1 MEMPHPLHA
10 VFAFGVNRYFRFR
23 AKKYTRFKKGA
34 LTKKLLCK
42 SHYGLQCVFGWE
54 GDRHAAIAFSDGC
67 YLLRDR
73 GNALVHFGFAKKDI
87 RGSVAWFNKD
97 GYLPCLVS
105 RFSSGALAVTVEN
118 FADKVT
124 VNGRAYVV
132 AYSRLTLCN
141 GGQRSVPVPNV
152 SKLLTPLTQTPTRVE
167 AGQTVTVDYAVF
179 ADRFGAD
186 DPFPTAEA
194 LRALGDFDTHYAH
207 MRAYWDDRLCETAKL
222 TLPDEEL
229 VNAYKAGYI
238 YTLIVKDGDCLH
250 VGENGYD
257 RVFDHDILG
266 ITAALVT
273 MGDFR
278 FFKEYTSHILDHVQY
293 PDARWK
299 YSWPFALYLLK
310 TGDTAFLREK
320 FSEISENTHT
330 IEHDRSQD
338 GIMKRTN
345 AIDSLGYWTVD
356 NQSALT
362 GLASYKYICDEL
374 HEPQEA
380 AWASAQ
386 YESLLEACNTRL
398 ETLLRETGI
407 DYIPISMTRTN
418 EQGQRNDPRDAN
430 ALSMFLFGRWAWD
443 GYLLGAPQYGVM
455 LDKIDNTYKYV
466 YETRKDLTD
475 SAYNFGGYPHG
486 WYCSAYNAG
495 YGSAALRGERY
506 RSAGIEAYQFM
517 IAHAMSGPFAWWEA
531 VGYPSKKSVW
541 NRPHAAVGGGS
552 CPHIWGQST
561 ATKVLLD
568 SLISERTDGTLIL
581 LRGVPEAWR
590 GQTIAVENFPVHGGR
605 MSMRLEN
612 GKILTLSGAIA
623 ARSVEVT
630 LPDGV
635 RTVQTAQDAQ
645 TIEIPL

>member
-1 MEMPHPLHA
+1 MPHPIHA
-10 VFAFGVNRYFRFR
+10 LFAFGVNRYFRFQAR
-23 AKKYTRFKKGA
+23 KYTRFKRGA
-34 LTKKLLCK
+34 FAKNLLCK
-42 SHYGLQCVFGWE
+42 TQFGLQCVFGWE
-54 GDRHAAIAFSDGC
+54 GDRHAAIAFVDGC

-73 GNALVHFGFAKKDI
+73 GNVLVHFGFTKKDI
-87 RGSVAWFNKD
+87 CGKIDWFNKD

-105 RFSSGALAVTVEN
+105 RFSTGTLEVTIESFGDQVA
-118 FADKVT
+118 AD
-124 VNGRAYVV
+124 GREYVV
-132 AYSRLTLCN
+132 AYSRVTLRN
-141 GGQRSVPVPNV
+141 GGQSAVPVPKP
-152 SKLLTPLTQTPTRVE
+152 SKILTPLTAVPAAVG
-167 AGQTVTVDYAVF
+167 AGETVTVEYAVF
-179 ADRFGAD
+179 ADRFGGD
-186 DPFPTAEA
+186 YPFPSADVLHT
-194 LRALGDFDTHYAH
+194 LGGFDAHYAH
-207 MRAYWDDRLCETAKL
+207 MKAYWESRLSEMAQL
-222 TLPDEEL
+222 TLPDETL

-238 YTLIVKDGDCLH
+238 YTMIVKDGDCLH

-278 FFKEYTSHILDHVQY
+278 FFKEYTSHILDHVLY

-310 TGDTAFLREK
+310 TGDTAFVREK
-320 FSEISENTHT
+320 FSEIADNTHT
-330 IEHDRSQD
+330 VERDRGAY

-362 GLASYKYICDEL
+362 GLAAYKYICDEL

-380 AWASAQ
+380 AWASKQ
-386 YESLLEACNTRL
+386 YESLLDACNAQL
-398 ETLLRETGI
+398 SKVMRENGI
-407 DYIPISMTRTN
+407 GYIPISMTRTN
-418 EQGQRNDPRDAN
+418 EQGQRSDPRDAN

-455 LDKIDNTYKYV
+455 FDKIDDTYKYV
-466 YETRKDLTD
+466 IESRKDVTD

-506 RSAGIEAYQFM
+506 RSAGIEAYRFM
-517 IAHAMSGPFAWWEA
+517 LAHAMSGPFAWWEA
-531 VGYPSKKSVW
+531 VGCPSERSAW
-541 NRPHAAVGGGS
+541 RRPHAAVGGGS
-552 CPHIWGQST
+552 CPHIWGQSA

-568 SLISERTDGTLIL
+568 ALISEKTDGTLIL
-581 LRGVPEAWR
+581 FRGIPDAWY
-590 GQTIAVENFPVHGGR
+590 GQSLAADNFPVHGGR
-605 MSMRLEN
+605 VSVRLEH
-612 GKILTLSGAIA
+612 GRELTLSGAIA
-623 ARSVEVT
+623 ARSVEIS

-635 RTVQTAQDAQ
+635 RCVQIPQQ
-645 TIEIPL
+645 TENFEINF